1 VQIDTRSGPFVVT
14 NSSNVAAA
22 SITFPLPTTLR
33 PSGDGVIAM
42 GGDQMH
48 QGALAPNS
56 LMIVPFG
63 TGSSTQ
69 TFTMNA
75 YGWRETTGA
84 TGTAG
89 TTGTMSLWVAVELA
103 TFTCTLCTVPGIAG
117 TDVNA
122 SQLFVGTITLGV
134 GNANVSNEI
143 ISPTGNVVAHI
154 ILDAKG
160 SRFVELRFAKGTNTD
175 CNALVARL

>member
-1 VQIDTRSGPFVVT
+1 MQIDTRSGPFAVT
-14 NSSNVAAA
+14 NSSNVSAA
-22 SITFPLPTTLR
+22 SITFPLPTLTR
-33 PSGDGVIAM
+33 PSGDGVIMM

-48 QGALAPNS
+48 MGALAPNS
-56 LMIVPFG
+56 LILVPFG
-63 TGSSTQ
+63 TGSATQ
-69 TFTMNA
+69 TFTLNA

-89 TTGTMSLWVAVELA
+89 TTGTQSLWVAYELA
-103 TFTCTLCTVPGIAG
+103 TFTCTLSTVPGITG

-122 SQLFVGTITLGV
+122 SQLFAGTITLGV

-143 ISPTGNVVAHI
+143 ISPTGNVIAHI

-175 CNALVARL
+175 CNCLAAKV